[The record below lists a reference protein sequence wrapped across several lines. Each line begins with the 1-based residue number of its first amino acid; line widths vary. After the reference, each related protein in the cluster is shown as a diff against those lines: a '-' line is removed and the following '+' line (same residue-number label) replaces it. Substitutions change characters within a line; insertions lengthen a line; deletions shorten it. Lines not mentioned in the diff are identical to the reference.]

1 MNFDL
6 PRFSS
11 KRCATVDIKSLTL
24 CLAAGFL
31 LAGCETFRS
40 FEALK
45 PNETIPVT
53 GLAEAIGKESSK
65 LADNYD
71 ALLKDLNRLAK
82 EEHLR
87 PVEPEYDPLE
97 NKIVS
102 LIMHNASIGKILY
115 ALEGQVGLNMV
126 VDPLVMQQDIRT
138 SLYLKKVSAREMF
151 DHILS
156 ACDLFGEIRN
166 NALIVSL
173 FEERIFNAG
182 FLGAN
187 MSIDLAA
194 GGDVFGGNSGN
205 SGSSNSGGGDTLRSD
220 FTIRGN
226 TSKQIDSYEELENAV
241 KQILGLGDD
250 RASTQKRQAVNSAI
264 NALAPNAASQAAL
277 LQNAASQL
285 ALAQSAA
292 AQTPASDAPV
302 PPPVSFS
309 LNRATGSLYV
319 RARPSQVRSIAQLL
333 EHNKAALRRQVQ
345 VEAQLIDVQLN
356 DGYQFGVDWTALR
369 RNLAGSYGGL
379 PIQVGEASFT
389 SPGSQHLYPNGNLV
403 PPLER
408 VITIP
413 AREIGGNGL
422 GLTYGDERFSAT
434 IKALSSFG
442 TLRVLSNPS
451 IRVRNGAPA
460 LLSVGTNIRYVSK
473 SSSST
478 SVPGGGASTTSSE
491 VETDALFSGVVV
503 GVVPYIHE
511 TGRIEL
517 LVHPMQT
524 EVVQESLQLIA
535 VGGGNVVT
543 LPMVNY
549 KGVTTTLNLA
559 DGDMVMIGGLIDQNR
574 STDRNGIPGLSEIPG
589 AGNMFGEQNTSHNSR
604 ELVVVLRVRLM

>member
-11 KRCATVDIKSLTL
+11 ARRAATLDIESLAL
-24 CLAAGFL
+24 CLAAGLL
-31 LAGCETFRS
+31 LAGCDTFRS

-45 PNETIPVT
+45 PGETIPVT
-53 GLAEAIGKESSK
+53 GIAEAIGKESGK

-71 ALLKDLNRLAK
+71 ALMKDLNRLAK
-82 EEHLR
+82 EEHMR
-87 PVEPEYDPLE
+87 PVAPHYDPLE

-102 LIMHNASIGKILY
+102 LIMHNADIGKILY
-115 ALEGQVGLNMV
+115 ALEGQVGLNMI
-126 VDPLVMQQDIRT
+126 VDPLVMQGDIRT

-151 DHILS
+151 DHILG
-156 ACDLFGEIRN
+156 ACDLYGEIRN

-187 MSIDLAA
+187 MSIDLAS

-205 SGSSNSGGGDTLRSD
+205 SGSGSSGGDTLRSD

-226 TSKQIDSYEELENAV
+226 TSKQIDSYEELENAI

-250 RASTQKRQAVNSAI
+250 RASTQKRQAA
-264 NALAPNAASQAAL
+264 NAATGALPPALAAQNAASTLALAQNMMTQAAQAAPAPNAAQNGSAL
-277 LQNAASQL
+277 
-285 ALAQSAA
+285 
-292 AQTPASDAPV
+292 
-302 PPPVSFS
+302 PPVSFS

-319 RARPSQVRSIAQLL
+319 KARPSQVRSIAHLL

-356 DGYQFGVDWTALR
+356 DGYQFGVDWTVLR
-369 RNLAGSYGGL
+369 RNLAGSLGL
-379 PIQVGEASFT
+379 PMQMQDGTVT
-389 SPGSQHLYPNGNLV
+389 LPDGNL
-403 PPLER
+403 LGR
-408 VITIP
+408 SITIP
-413 AREIGGNGL
+413 ARTLGPTAGSGL
-422 GLTYGDERFSAT
+422 GLTYGDDRFSAT
-434 IKALSSFG
+434 LKALSSFG
-442 TLRVLSNPS
+442 TLRILSNPS

-460 LLSVGTNIRYVSK
+460 LLSVGTNIRYVAK

-524 EVVQESLQLIA
+524 EVVPESLQLIP

-574 STDRNGIPGLSEIPG
+574 STDKNGIPGLSDIPG
-589 AGNMFGEQNTSHNSR
+589 IGNVLGEQSSSHNSR